1 MISVLCLDGSHT
13 YPCIVYTCRFD
24 VTRKAIISFKNFLP
38 RNCEFVWEKA
48 AYKNQQGINKSSGI
62 ISGFL
67 KINEII
73 SSGKIIHNSN
83 AITNIPLNVTES
95 LSHNHNNIIRY
106 LLLFTKPV
114 NINHS
119 ITDSSRCAMTCTDP
133 THNSWLCECFELH
146 IILKKNSTPYFYVY
160 CMI

>member
-48 AYKNQQGINKSSGI
+48 AYKNQHGINKSSGI

-106 LLLFTKPV
+106 LLLFKKPV

-119 ITDSSRCAMTCTDP
+119 ITDSSRCMRNDMYRSYS
-133 THNSWLCECFELH
+133 HIVWLIQLLIVWMFWIAYNIE
-146 IILKKNSTPYFYVY
+146 K
-160 CMI
+160 